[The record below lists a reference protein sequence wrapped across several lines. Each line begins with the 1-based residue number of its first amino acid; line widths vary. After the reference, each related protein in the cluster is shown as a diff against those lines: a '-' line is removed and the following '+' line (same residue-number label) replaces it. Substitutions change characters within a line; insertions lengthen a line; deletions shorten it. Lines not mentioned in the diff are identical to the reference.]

1 MHHASEAW
9 CPSSG
14 TCRTKHS
21 LWKGLLLQTKVDRGS
36 VCLVV
41 RALAVSLSAPGP
53 RLGGGREYQQTSPC
67 PLVDDLGGQQH
78 WFSLKPKSGLFCHRQ
93 AWHVWEEDAGALV
106 LNTSPHR
113 IKTSCQY

>member
-1 MHHASEAW
+1 M
-9 CPSSG
+9 
-14 TCRTKHS
+14 
-21 LWKGLLLQTKVDRGS
+21 LLQTKVDRGS

-78 WFSLKPKSGLFCHRQ
+78 WFSLKPKSASSATGRLGTCGRRT
-93 AWHVWEEDAGALV
+93 LV
-106 LNTSPHR
+106 LLF
-113 IKTSCQY
+113 